1 MNNGFAIT
9 LRWPVVFHFELCW
22 YLENPAFRHEF
33 ISDRRILYMKRFL
46 VAWFFGLTC
55 LSATAKGDG
64 LFLPAEK
71 AVLELLS
78 RDTTEQV
85 VTVMPMSYRFG
96 LRDMAFD
103 RISILKLGGRILLLP
118 DGQDAVFQ
126 WRPDLGKLVRIDS
139 SRFSGSNFGMMPF
152 IRKGQAWQF
161 GGYGFWRSRDMFT
174 RFDER
179 RGQWTFEC
187 SDPSVTGHLTLNFY
201 DPGSDVFYMCGSFR
215 NRPHEMHRTDFS
227 DGVYRFDFRD
237 RKWSRLGKIALVS
250 NPTELINALH
260 LRNTAVLGSGLIHVM
275 GSQTTLYDFGHNIYS
290 RIREGS
296 DTALLRM
303 GVQSGQYDKSWE
315 HCIKM
320 GDSMYIIHAND
331 NEVRVNTLYL
341 HPRMFEKI
349 GQIWV
354 TEERTNVLSSNVWQ
368 YALIIIAF
376 LSVLVIGWYSLKK
389 FNFIKYFNYGR
400 GRSSPSSD
408 VVEHAEWS
416 VFWKGLRSGHQLL
429 LRHMVFDG
437 DPLKGVDTDTL
448 NLVLGLSRRPA
459 SLQKV
464 HRNRAVQSINQVY
477 QQTFRTES
485 LLIGR
490 LKDSYDRRQHRFY
503 ISEENIEMIRKHISS
518 LE

>member
-1 MNNGFAIT
+1 
-9 LRWPVVFHFELCW
+9 
-22 YLENPAFRHEF
+22 
-33 ISDRRILYMKRFL
+33 MKRFF
-46 VAWFFGLTC
+46 VVWFFGLIC
-55 LSATAKGDG
+55 LIAKAKGEG
-64 LFLPAEK
+64 SFLPAEK

-96 LRDMAFD
+96 IRDMAFD

-126 WRPDLGKLVRIDS
+126 WKPDMGKLVRIDS

-187 SDPSVTGHLTLNFY
+187 SDPSVTGHLTLYFY
-201 DPGSDVFYMCGSFR
+201 DPVSDMLYMCGSYR
-215 NRPHEMHRTDFS
+215 NQPHDMHRTDFS
-227 DGVYRFDFRD
+227 DVVFRFDFRQ
-237 RKWSRLGKIALVS
+237 RKWTRLGKIALVS
-250 NPTELINALH
+250 NPTELINSLH
-260 LRNTAVLGSGLIHVM
+260 LRNTAVFGAGLIHVM
-275 GSQTTLYDFGHNIYS
+275 GSQTSMYDFVHNVHS
-290 RIREGS
+290 TIRVGS
-296 DTALLRM
+296 DTALLRI
-303 GVQSGQYDKSWE
+303 GVLSGRYDRAWE
-315 HCIKM
+315 HCIIM

-331 NEVRVNTLYL
+331 KDVRVNTLYL
-341 HPRMFEKI
+341 HAGMFEKI

-354 TEERTNVLSSNVWQ
+354 SEERTNILSSKGSQ

-376 LSVLVIGWYSLKK
+376 LVVLVTGWYSSKK
-389 FNFIKYFNYGR
+389 FNFIKYFKYGR
-400 GRSSPSSD
+400 GRDISSSD
-408 VVEHAEWS
+408 AVGHAEWS

-429 LRHMVFDG
+429 LRHLVFDG
-437 DPLKGVDTDTL
+437 DPLKGVDTDTI

-485 LLIGR
+485 FLIGR